1 MINVKKHCDQLN
13 TMANYESIKS
23 SVEKNG
29 EVMIRLGTG
38 EEFELH
44 KHNVKFDDNTKEI
57 IVDASAETYWIN
69 ADSISYYWIHR
80 EGPKKE

>member
-1 MINVKKHCDQLN
+1 
-13 TMANYESIKS
+13 MANYESIKS

-44 KHNVKFDDNTKEI
+44 KHNIKFDDNTKEI
-57 IVDASAETYWIN
+57 IVD
-69 ADSISYYWIHR
+69 
-80 EGPKKE
+80 EGCRNILDRC